1 MNQIFTPF
9 CKLCRT
15 EGHTVMYSPRKQ
27 NQSNFQSQ
35 NFYRPD
41 QNLFGDYSNRT
52 FRPFQRNQNQFHHR
66 HFRILDH
73 NKTLPKLGI
82 VSLETKMVPERKL
95 NIGSA
100 TISKTHVDKITQGLT
115 KIIQFKIIINTL
127 LSKMQIMKQIKTN
140 HQMFS
145 IQMSKM

>member
-1 MNQIFTPF
+1 MQEALQSHSVYAVNLNTQNPQMNQIFTPF

-95 NIGSA
+95 NIAAQLYPRLMS
-100 TISKTHVDKITQGLT
+100 T
-115 KIIQFKIIINTL
+115 KL
-127 LSKMQIMKQIKTN
+127 PRV
-140 HQMFS
+140 
-145 IQMSKM
+145 